1 MDDLLEPSTAFG
13 TRSRAQATREHMLSP
28 VATGIL
34 VRRVAPPQVRYENWN
49 EFSDLLF
56 AVQDHYCACLVASA
70 RMDLE
75 KEQVSLDLG
84 NVRSFGFQLSHLRE
98 QGPSILMQLTKQEG
112 AYWCSMV
119 AHFVCSR
126 VLRAAAIYHNA
137 LAHLTGEDGTHREP
151 GVRSKLHVLEVMQQ
165 EVRYT
170 FSTAMPFSIYTL
182 SSGFVST
189 LMIENF
195 EFYDDADLTAFTVSE
210 IECLLLT
217 LCMGLHWRLG
227 MSSPLLVMQDE
238 IVQSIC
244 ARLRT
249 SRLRAHVAFN
259 THQELLWD

>member
-1 MDDLLEPSTAFG
+1 MDGLLEPSTAFG
-13 TRSRAQATREHMLSP
+13 THSRAQATREH
-28 VATGIL
+28 TL

-49 EFSDLLF
+49 EFSHLLF
-56 AVQDHYCACLVASA
+56 AVQHRYCECLVISV

-75 KEQVSLDLG
+75 KVSLDLG
-84 NVRSFGFQLSHLRE
+84 NVKSFGFQLSHLRE

-137 LAHLTGEDGTHREP
+137 LAHLTGEDGTYREP
-151 GVRSKLHVLEVMQQ
+151 SVRCKMHVLEVMQQ

-189 LMIENF
+189 LMIDNF

-227 MSSPLLVMQDE
+227 MNSPLLVMQDE
-238 IVQSIC
+238 LVQSIC

-259 THQELLWD
+259 TREELLWD

>member
-1 MDDLLEPSTAFG
+1 
-13 TRSRAQATREHMLSP
+13 
-28 VATGIL
+28 
-34 VRRVAPPQVRYENWN
+34 
-49 EFSDLLF
+49 
-56 AVQDHYCACLVASA
+56 
-70 RMDLE
+70 MDLE
-75 KEQVSLDLG
+75 IG
-84 NVRSFGFQLSHLRE
+84 NGFQLSHLRE
-98 QGPSILMQLTKQEG
+98 QGPRILMQLTKQEG

-137 LAHLTGEDGTHREP
+137 LAHLAGEDGTHREP
-151 GVRSKLHVLEVMQQ
+151 SVRCKLHVLEVMQQ

-189 LMIENF
+189 LMIDNF
-195 EFYDDADLTAFTVSE
+195 EFYDDDALTAFTVSE
-210 IECLLLT
+210 IQCLLLT

-227 MSSPLLVMQDE
+227 MNSPLLVMQDE
-238 IVQSIC
+238 IMQSIC

-259 THQELLWD
+259 TRQELLWDS

>member
-1 MDDLLEPSTAFG
+1 
-13 TRSRAQATREHMLSP
+13 MLSP

-34 VRRVAPPQVRYENWN
+34 VRRVAPPQVRYENWT

-137 LAHLTGEDGTHREP
+137 LAHLTGENGTHREP